1 MSDLMMAKRGSHNG
15 RYILAG
21 KVPVPCED
29 LLTWARWIEDHNR
42 DRIVRQEEVGKF
54 FVSTVFL
61 GLDHDFS
68 FEGPPLLFETMVFD
82 GRKGGSVNDAPA
94 FRDWTWELA
103 LESHAKAVEWARNQ
117 LH

>member
-1 MSDLMMAKRGSHNG
+1 MAKRGRHNG
-15 RYILAG
+15 RYILEG

-29 LLTWARWIEDHNR
+29 LLTWGRWIEDHNQ
-42 DRIVRQEEVGKF
+42 DRIVRQETIGNKY

-68 FEGPPLLFETMVFD
+68 QQGPPVLFETMVFHKN
-82 GRKGGSVNDAPA
+82 RKRGSVDEAPM
-94 FRDWTWELA
+94 FRDYTWELA
-103 LESHAKAVEWARNQ
+103 LTSHRKAVRWARKQ